1 MDDSFFT
8 EKEKKKVNRG
18 NVAPVVVVILVII
31 ALVALLF
38 FGGRYYLSSRNNI
51 KILVDNYFNYLE
63 ENIANT
69 NSKSGSLKFNVK
81 GDTNGDD
88 GKVFKIL
95 NNLDF
100 TINYDIDYKNDIV
113 NLDLNTNYYGDKL
126 IDINTYIENNTLY
139 FYSGD
144 LYNKYIEYKIDKD
157 GNGEKVTKEDIKILV
172 NGIKNAIRE
181 SLKDEYFTKSNEK
194 VDGKTLNKVELNL
207 NDSNTKRINED
218 IINCL
223 LRNDS
228 FIDST
233 AKLMGKDRDEVKG
246 LFNDELNNI
255 KDEEYTDTTI
265 SLYTKFTKFVM
276 LEIKDDND
284 KLTIK
289 KEDNIYSYKLEGSE
303 SYNGTIEVNSSNENY
318 NIIIKDNDNLE
329 INISGN
335 FNKNT
340 EVDKKD
346 VSNSVTIDKITE
358 NEKEEIFDKVSK
370 NKAFKR
376 IYEDITNDNN
386 NLLMKDGV

>member
-31 ALVALLF
+31 ALGALLF

-63 ENIANT
+63 ENIVNT
-69 NSKSGSLKFNVK
+69 NSESGSLKFNVK
-81 GDTNGDD
+81 GDTNGDN

-126 IDINTYIENNTLY
+126 IDMNTYIENNTLY

-157 GNGEKVTKEDIKILV
+157 GNGEKVTKEDIKTLV
-172 NGIKNAIRE
+172 NGIKNAISE

-207 NDSNTKRINED
+207 SDSNTKSIYED

-228 FIDST
+228 FIDSA
-233 AKLMGKDRDEVKG
+233 AKLMGKNRDEIKE

-255 KDEEYTDTTI
+255 KNDEYTDTTI

-303 SYNGTIEVNSSNENY
+303 SYNGTIEVNSSDENY
-318 NIIIKDNDNLE
+318 NIIIKDNNNLE
-329 INISGN
+329 IEINGS

-346 VSNSVTIDKITE
+346 VSNSVMADEMTE
-358 NEKEEIFDKVSK
+358 NEMEEIFDKVSK

-376 IYEDITNDNN
+376 IYEDINN
-386 NLLMKDGV
+386 SNLLVKDGV

>member
-18 NVAPVVVVILVII
+18 NVAPVVVVVLVII
-31 ALVALLF
+31 ALGTLLF

-81 GDTNGDD
+81 GDTNGDN

-126 IDINTYIENNTLY
+126 IDMNTYIENNTLY

-157 GNGEKVTKEDIKILV
+157 GNGEKVTKEDIKTLV
-172 NGIKNAIRE
+172 NGIKKAISE

-194 VDGKTLNKVELNL
+194 VDGKMLNKVELNL
-207 NDSNTKRINED
+207 NESNTKSIYED

-228 FIDST
+228 FIDSA
-233 AKLMGKDRDEVKG
+233 AKLMGKKRDEVKE

-303 SYNGTIEVNSSNENY
+303 SYNGTIEVNSSDENY
-318 NIIIKDNDNLE
+318 NVIIKCNDNLE
-329 INISGN
+329 IEINGN

-346 VSNSVTIDKITE
+346 VSNSVMVDEITE
-358 NEKEEIFDKVSK
+358 NEMEEIFDKISK

-376 IYEDITNDNN
+376 IYEDITNN
-386 NLLMKDGV
+386 NLLLKDGI

>member
-18 NVAPVVVVILVII
+18 NVAPVVVVVLVII
-31 ALVALLF
+31 ALGALLF

-157 GNGEKVTKEDIKILV
+157 GNGEKVTKEDIKTLV
-172 NGIKNAIRE
+172 NGIKNAISE

-194 VDGKTLNKVELNL
+194 VDGKMLNKVELNL
-207 NDSNTKRINED
+207 NESNTKRINED

-228 FIDST
+228 FIDSA
-233 AKLMGKDRDEVKG
+233 AKLMGKNGDEVKE

-303 SYNGTIEVNSSNENY
+303 SYNGTIEVNSNDENY
-318 NIIIKDNDNLE
+318 NIIIKDNNNLE
-329 INISGN
+329 IKISGD

-340 EVDKKD
+340 EVVKKNI
-346 VSNSVTIDKITE
+346 SNSVIIDEITE
-358 NEKEEIFDKVSK
+358 NEMEEIFDKVSK

-376 IYEDITNDNN
+376 IYEDITTNN

>member
-18 NVAPVVVVILVII
+18 NVAPVVVVIFVII
-31 ALVALLF
+31 ALGALLF

-63 ENIANT
+63 ENIVNT
-69 NSKSGSLKFNVK
+69 NSESGSLKFNVK
-81 GDTNGDD
+81 GDTNGDN

-113 NLDLNTNYYGDKL
+113 NLDLNTNYYGDNL

-157 GNGEKVTKEDIKILV
+157 GNGEKVTKEDIKTLV
-172 NGIKNAIRE
+172 NGIKNAISE

-194 VDGKTLNKVELNL
+194 VDGKMLNKVELNL
-207 NDSNTKRINED
+207 SDSNTKSIYED

-228 FIDST
+228 FIDSA
-233 AKLMGKDRDEVKG
+233 AKLMGKNRDEIKE

-265 SLYTKFTKFVM
+265 SLYSKFTKFVM

-303 SYNGTIEVNSSNENY
+303 SYNGTIEVNSSDENY
-318 NIIIKDNDNLE
+318 NIIIKDNNNLE
-329 INISGN
+329 IEINGS

-340 EVDKKD
+340 EVDNKD
-346 VSNSVTIDKITE
+346 VSNSVMADEITE
-358 NEKEEIFDKVSK
+358 NEMEEIFDKVSK

-376 IYEDITNDNN
+376 IYEDINNN
-386 NLLMKDGV
+386 NLLVKDGV

>member
-1 MDDSFFT
+1 M
-8 EKEKKKVNRG
+8 
-18 NVAPVVVVILVII
+18 
-31 ALVALLF
+31 
-38 FGGRYYLSSRNNI
+38 
-51 KILVDNYFNYLE
+51 
-63 ENIANT
+63 
-69 NSKSGSLKFNVK
+69 
-81 GDTNGDD
+81 
-88 GKVFKIL
+88 
-95 NNLDF
+95 DF

-303 SYNGTIEVNSSNENY
+303 SYNGTIEVNNSNENY

-335 FNKNT
+335 FNENT

>member
-18 NVAPVVVVILVII
+18 NVAPVVVVILLII
-31 ALVALLF
+31 ALGALLF

-69 NSKSGSLKFNVK
+69 NSESGSLKFNVK
-81 GDTNGDD
+81 GDTNGDN

-157 GNGEKVTKEDIKILV
+157 GNGEKVTKEDIKTLV
-172 NGIKNAIRE
+172 NGIKNAISE
-181 SLKDEYFTKSNEK
+181 SLKAEYFTKSNEK

-207 NDSNTKRINED
+207 SDSNTKSMYED

-228 FIDST
+228 FIDSA
-233 AKLMGKDRDEVKG
+233 AKLMGKNRDEIKE

-289 KEDNIYSYKLEGSE
+289 KEDNIYSYNLEGSE
-303 SYNGTIEVNSSNENY
+303 SYNGTIEVNSNDENY
-318 NIIIKDNDNLE
+318 NIIIKDNNNLE
-329 INISGN
+329 IKISGD

-340 EVDKKD
+340 EVIKKD
-346 VSNSVTIDKITE
+346 VSNSVAIDEITE
-358 NEKEEIFDKVSK
+358 NEMEEIFDKVSK

-376 IYEDITNDNN
+376 IYEDITTNN

>member
-1 MDDSFFT
+1 MDDNFFT
-8 EKEKKKVNRG
+8 EKELRNANRG
-18 NVAPVVVVILVII
+18 SIAPVVVVIFVII
-31 ALVALLF
+31 ALLGLAF
-38 FGGRYYLSSRNNI
+38 FGGKYYLASRNNI
-51 KILVDNYFNYLE
+51 KIFMNDYFNELE
-63 ENIANT
+63 ENIGKN
-69 NSKSGSLKFNVK
+69 NSTSGSLSLNVN
-81 GDTNGDD
+81 GDTTD
-88 GKVFKIL
+88 KEKKIFKIL

-100 TINYDIDYKNDIV
+100 TINYDIDYKNNIV

-144 LYNKYIEYKIDKD
+144 LYNKYIEYRIDKD
-157 GNGEKVTKEDIKILV
+157 GSGEKVTKEDIKILV
-172 NGIKNAIRE
+172 NGIKNAISE

-194 VDGKTLNKVELNL
+194 VDGKMLNKVELNL
-207 NDSNTKRINED
+207 SDSNTKSIYED

-228 FIDST
+228 FIDSA
-233 AKLMGKDRDEVKG
+233 AKLMGKDRYEIKE

-255 KDEEYTDTTI
+255 KYDEYTDTTI

-289 KEDNIYSYKLEGSE
+289 KDDNIYSYKLEGSE
-303 SYNGTIEVNSSNENY
+303 SYNGTIEVNSSDENY
-318 NIIIKDNDNLE
+318 NIIIKDNNNLE
-329 INISGN
+329 IKISGN

-340 EVDKKD
+340 EVVKKD
-346 VSNSVTIDKITE
+346 VSNSVIIGEITE
-358 NEKEEIFDKVSK
+358 NEMEEIFDKVSK

-376 IYEDITNDNN
+376 IYEDITTNN

>member
-31 ALVALLF
+31 ALGALLF

-81 GDTNGDD
+81 GDTNGDN

-157 GNGEKVTKEDIKILV
+157 GNGEKVTKEDIKTLV
-172 NGIKNAIRE
+172 NGIKNAISE

-194 VDGKTLNKVELNL
+194 VDGKMLNKVELNL
-207 NDSNTKRINED
+207 NKSNTKSIYED

-228 FIDST
+228 FIDSA
-233 AKLMGKDRDEVKG
+233 AKLMGKNRDEIKE

-255 KDEEYTDTTI
+255 KDDEYTDTTI

-303 SYNGTIEVNSSNENY
+303 SYNGTIEVNSSDENY
-318 NIIIKDNDNLE
+318 NIIIKDNNNLE
-329 INISGN
+329 IEINGS

-346 VSNSVTIDKITE
+346 VSNSVMADEMTE
-358 NEKEEIFDKVSK
+358 NEMEEIFDKVSK

-376 IYEDITNDNN
+376 IYEDINNN
-386 NLLMKDGV
+386 NLLVKDGV

>member
-31 ALVALLF
+31 ALGALLF

-63 ENIANT
+63 ENIVNT
-69 NSKSGSLKFNVK
+69 NSESGSLKFSVK
-81 GDTNGDD
+81 GDTNGDN

-126 IDINTYIENNTLY
+126 IDMNTYIENNTLY

-172 NGIKNAIRE
+172 DGIKNAIGD
-181 SLKDEYFTKSNEK
+181 SLKDEYFTNSNEK
-194 VDGKTLNKVELNL
+194 VDGKMLNKVELNL
-207 NDSNTKRINED
+207 SDSNTKSIYED

-228 FIDST
+228 FIDSA
-233 AKLMGKDRDEVKG
+233 AKLMGKNRDEIKE

-303 SYNGTIEVNSSNENY
+303 SYNGTIEVNSNDENY
-318 NIIIKDNDNLE
+318 NIIIKDNNNLE
-329 INISGN
+329 IKISGD

-340 EVDKKD
+340 EVIKKD
-346 VSNSVTIDKITE
+346 VSNSVMADEMTE
-358 NEKEEIFDKVSK
+358 NEMEEIFDKVSK

-376 IYEDITNDNN
+376 IYEDITTTN

>member
-31 ALVALLF
+31 ALGALLF

-63 ENIANT
+63 ENIVNT
-69 NSKSGSLKFNVK
+69 NSESGSLKFSVK
-81 GDTNGDD
+81 GDTNGDN

-126 IDINTYIENNTLY
+126 IDMNTYIENNTLY

-172 NGIKNAIRE
+172 DGIKNAISE

-194 VDGKTLNKVELNL
+194 VDGKMLNKVELNL
-207 NDSNTKRINED
+207 SDSNTKSIYED

-228 FIDST
+228 FIDSA
-233 AKLMGKDRDEVKG
+233 AKLMGKNRDEIKE

-303 SYNGTIEVNSSNENY
+303 SYNGTIEVNSNDENY
-318 NIIIKDNDNLE
+318 NIIIKDNNNLE
-329 INISGN
+329 IKISGD

-340 EVDKKD
+340 EVVKKD
-346 VSNSVTIDKITE
+346 VSNSVIIDEITE
-358 NEKEEIFDKVSK
+358 NEMEEIFDKVSK

-376 IYEDITNDNN
+376 IYEDITTNN

>member
-18 NVAPVVVVILVII
+18 NVAPVVVVIFVII
-31 ALVALLF
+31 ALGALLF

-63 ENIANT
+63 ENIVNT
-69 NSKSGSLKFNVK
+69 NSESGSLKFNVK
-81 GDTNGDD
+81 GDTNGDN

-126 IDINTYIENNTLY
+126 IDMNTYIENNTLY

-157 GNGEKVTKEDIKILV
+157 GNGEKVTKEDIKTLV
-172 NGIKNAIRE
+172 NGIKNAISE

-194 VDGKTLNKVELNL
+194 VDGKMLNKVELNL
-207 NDSNTKRINED
+207 SDSNTKSIYED

-228 FIDST
+228 FIDSA
-233 AKLMGKDRDEVKG
+233 AKLMGKNRDEIKE

-265 SLYTKFTKFVM
+265 SLYSKFTKFVM

-303 SYNGTIEVNSSNENY
+303 SYNGTIEVNSSDENY
-318 NIIIKDNDNLE
+318 NIIIKDNNNLE
-329 INISGN
+329 IEINGS

-340 EVDKKD
+340 EVDNKD
-346 VSNSVTIDKITE
+346 VSNSVMADEITE
-358 NEKEEIFDKVSK
+358 NEMEEIFDKVSK

-376 IYEDITNDNN
+376 IYEDINNN
-386 NLLMKDGV
+386 NLLVKDGV

>member
-31 ALVALLF
+31 ALGALLF

-63 ENIANT
+63 ENIVNT
-69 NSKSGSLKFNVK
+69 NSESGSLKFNVK
-81 GDTNGDD
+81 GDTNGDN

-126 IDINTYIENNTLY
+126 IDMNTYIENNTLY

-157 GNGEKVTKEDIKILV
+157 GNGEKVTKEDIKTLV
-172 NGIKNAIRE
+172 NGIKNAISE

-207 NDSNTKRINED
+207 NDSNTKSIYED

-228 FIDST
+228 FIDSA
-233 AKLMGKDRDEVKG
+233 AKLMGKNRDEIKE

-303 SYNGTIEVNSSNENY
+303 SYNGTIEVNSSDENY
-318 NIIIKDNDNLE
+318 NIIIKDNNNLE
-329 INISGN
+329 IEINGS

-340 EVDKKD
+340 EVDNKD
-346 VSNSVTIDKITE
+346 VSNSVMANEITE
-358 NEKEEIFDKVSK
+358 NEMEEIFDKVSK

-376 IYEDITNDNN
+376 IYEDINNN

>member
-31 ALVALLF
+31 ALGALLF

-81 GDTNGDD
+81 GDTNGDN

-100 TINYDIDYKNDIV
+100 NINYDIDCKNDIV

-157 GNGEKVTKEDIKILV
+157 GNGEEVTKEDIKIIV
-172 NGIKNAIRE
+172 DGIKNAISE

-207 NDSNTKRINED
+207 SDSNTKSIYED

-228 FIDST
+228 FIDSA
-233 AKLMGKDRDEVKG
+233 AKLMGKNRDEIKE

-289 KEDNIYSYKLEGSE
+289 KDDNIYSYKLEGSE
-303 SYNGTIEVNSSNENY
+303 SYNGTIEVNSSDENY
-318 NIIIKDNDNLE
+318 NIIIKDNNNLE
-329 INISGN
+329 IEINGS

-346 VSNSVTIDKITE
+346 VSNSVMADEMTE
-358 NEKEEIFDKVSK
+358 NEMEEIFDKVSK

-376 IYEDITNDNN
+376 IYEDINNN
-386 NLLMKDGV
+386 NLLVKDGV

>member
-18 NVAPVVVVILVII
+18 NVVPVVVVVLVII
-31 ALVALLF
+31 ALRALLF

-69 NSKSGSLKFNVK
+69 NSESGSLKFNVK
-81 GDTNGDD
+81 GDTNGDN

-144 LYNKYIEYKIDKD
+144 LYNKYVEYKIDKD
-157 GNGEKVTKEDIKILV
+157 GNGEKVTKEDIKTLV
-172 NGIKNAIRE
+172 NGIKNAISE

-207 NDSNTKRINED
+207 SDSNTKSMYED

-228 FIDST
+228 FIDSA
-233 AKLMGKDRDEVKG
+233 AKLMGKNRDEIKE

-289 KEDNIYSYKLEGSE
+289 KEDNIYSYNLEGSE
-303 SYNGTIEVNSSNENY
+303 SYNGTIEVNSNDENY
-318 NIIIKDNDNLE
+318 NIIIKDNNNLE
-329 INISGN
+329 IKISGD

-340 EVDKKD
+340 EVIKKD
-346 VSNSVTIDKITE
+346 VSNSVTIDEITE
-358 NEKEEIFDKVSK
+358 NEMEEIFDKVSK

-376 IYEDITNDNN
+376 IYEDITTNN

>member
-31 ALVALLF
+31 ALGALLF

-63 ENIANT
+63 ENIVNT
-69 NSKSGSLKFNVK
+69 NSESGSLKFNVK

-100 TINYDIDYKNDIV
+100 TINYDIDYKNDII

-172 NGIKNAIRE
+172 NGIRNAIE
-181 SLKDEYFTKSNEK
+181 DSLKDEYFTNSNEK
-194 VDGKTLNKVELNL
+194 VDGKMLNKVELNL
-207 NDSNTKRINED
+207 SDSNTKSIYED

-228 FIDST
+228 FIDSA

>member
-18 NVAPVVVVILVII
+18 NVAPVVVVVLVII
-31 ALVALLF
+31 ALGALLF

-157 GNGEKVTKEDIKILV
+157 GNGEKVTKEDIKTLV
-172 NGIKNAIRE
+172 NGIKNAISE

-194 VDGKTLNKVELNL
+194 VDGKMLNKVELNL
-207 NDSNTKRINED
+207 NNSNTKSIYED

-228 FIDST
+228 FIDSA
-233 AKLMGKDRDEVKG
+233 AKLMGKNIDEVKE

-265 SLYTKFTKFVM
+265 SLYTKFTKFIM
-276 LEIKDDND
+276 LEIRDDND

-303 SYNGTIEVNSSNENY
+303 SYNGTIEVNSSDENY
-318 NIIIKDNDNLE
+318 NVIIKCNDNLE
-329 INISGN
+329 IKINGS

-346 VSNSVTIDKITE
+346 VSNSVMVDEITE
-358 NEKEEIFDKVSK
+358 NEMEEIFDKVSK

-376 IYEDITNDNN
+376 IYEDITNNN

>member
-31 ALVALLF
+31 ALGALLF

-69 NSKSGSLKFNVK
+69 NSESGSLKFNVK
-81 GDTNGDD
+81 GDTNGDN

-126 IDINTYIENNTLY
+126 IDMNTYIENNTLY

-157 GNGEKVTKEDIKILV
+157 GNGEKVTKEDIKTLV
-172 NGIKNAIRE
+172 NGIKNAISE

-194 VDGKTLNKVELNL
+194 VDGKMLNKVELNL
-207 NDSNTKRINED
+207 SDSNTKSIYED

-228 FIDST
+228 FIDSA
-233 AKLMGKDRDEVKG
+233 AKLMGKNRDEVKE

-303 SYNGTIEVNSSNENY
+303 SYNGTIEVNSSDENY
-318 NIIIKDNDNLE
+318 NIIIKDNNNLE
-329 INISGN
+329 IKISGD

-340 EVDKKD
+340 EVVKKD
-346 VSNSVTIDKITE
+346 VSNSVTIDEITE
-358 NEKEEIFDKVSK
+358 NKMEEIFDKVSK

-376 IYEDITNDNN
+376 IYEDITTNN

>member
-1 MDDSFFT
+1 MNDSFFT

-31 ALVALLF
+31 ALGALLF

-63 ENIANT
+63 ENIVNT
-69 NSKSGSLKFNVK
+69 NSESGSLKFSVK
-81 GDTNGDD
+81 GDTNGDN

-100 TINYDIDYKNDIV
+100 TINYDIDYKNNIV

-144 LYNKYIEYKIDKD
+144 LYNKYIEYRIDKD
-157 GNGEKVTKEDIKILV
+157 GSGEKVTKEDIKILV
-172 NGIKNAIRE
+172 NGIKNAISE

-194 VDGKTLNKVELNL
+194 VDGKMLNKVELNL
-207 NDSNTKRINED
+207 SDSNTKSIYED

-228 FIDST
+228 FIDSA
-233 AKLMGKDRDEVKG
+233 AKLMGKDRYEIKE

-255 KDEEYTDTTI
+255 KYDEYTDTTI

-289 KEDNIYSYKLEGSE
+289 KDDNIYSYKLEGSE
-303 SYNGTIEVNSSNENY
+303 SYNGTIEVNSSDENY
-318 NIIIKDNDNLE
+318 NIIIKDNNNLE
-329 INISGN
+329 IKISGN

-340 EVDKKD
+340 EVVKKD
-346 VSNSVTIDKITE
+346 VSNSVIIGEITE
-358 NEKEEIFDKVSK
+358 NEMEEIFDKVSK

-376 IYEDITNDNN
+376 IYEDITTNN

>member
-31 ALVALLF
+31 ALGALLF

-63 ENIANT
+63 ENIVNT
-69 NSKSGSLKFNVK
+69 NSESGSLKFSVK
-81 GDTNGDD
+81 GDTNGDN

-126 IDINTYIENNTLY
+126 IDMNTYIENNTLY

-172 NGIKNAIRE
+172 DGIKNAISE

-194 VDGKTLNKVELNL
+194 VDGKMLNKVELNL
-207 NDSNTKRINED
+207 SDSNTKSIYED

-228 FIDST
+228 FIDSA
-233 AKLMGKDRDEVKG
+233 AKLMGKNRDEIKV

-303 SYNGTIEVNSSNENY
+303 SYNGTIEVNSNDENY
-318 NIIIKDNDNLE
+318 NIIIKDNNNLE
-329 INISGN
+329 IKISGD

-340 EVDKKD
+340 EVVKKD
-346 VSNSVTIDKITE
+346 VSNSVIIDEITE
-358 NEKEEIFDKVSK
+358 NEMEEIFDKVSK

-376 IYEDITNDNN
+376 IYEDITTNS
-386 NLLMKDGV
+386 NLLVKDGV

>member
-18 NVAPVVVVILVII
+18 NVAAVVVVIFVII
-31 ALVALLF
+31 ALGALLF

-63 ENIANT
+63 ENIVNT
-69 NSKSGSLKFNVK
+69 NSESGSLKFSVK
-81 GDTNGDD
+81 GDTNGDN

-126 IDINTYIENNTLY
+126 IDMNTYIENNTLY

-157 GNGEKVTKEDIKILV
+157 GNGEKVTKEDIKTLV
-172 NGIKNAIRE
+172 NGIKNAISE

-207 NDSNTKRINED
+207 NDSNTKSIYED

-228 FIDST
+228 FIDSA
-233 AKLMGKDRDEVKG
+233 AKLMGKNRDEIKE

-255 KDEEYTDTTI
+255 KDNEYTDTTI
-265 SLYTKFTKFVM
+265 SLYSKFTKFVM

-303 SYNGTIEVNSSNENY
+303 SYNGTIEVNSSDENY
-318 NIIIKDNDNLE
+318 NIIIKDNNNLE
-329 INISGN
+329 IEINGS

-340 EVDKKD
+340 EVEKKD
-346 VSNSVTIDKITE
+346 VSNSVMADEMTE
-358 NEKEEIFDKVSK
+358 NEMEEIFDKVSK

-376 IYEDITNDNN
+376 IYEDINNN

>member
-18 NVAPVVVVILVII
+18 NVAPVVVVVLVII
-31 ALVALLF
+31 ALGALLF

-63 ENIANT
+63 ENIVNT

-81 GDTNGDD
+81 GDTNGDN

-157 GNGEKVTKEDIKILV
+157 GNGEKVTKEDIKTLV
-172 NGIKNAIRE
+172 NGIKNAISE

-194 VDGKTLNKVELNL
+194 VDGKMLNKVELNL
-207 NDSNTKRINED
+207 NNSNTKSIYED

-228 FIDST
+228 FIDS
-233 AKLMGKDRDEVKG
+233 AARLMGKNIDEVKE

-255 KDEEYTDTTI
+255 EDDEYIDTTI
-265 SLYTKFTKFVM
+265 SLYTKFTKFAM
-276 LEIKDDND
+276 LEIKDDNN

-289 KEDNIYSYKLEGSE
+289 KEDNIYSYKLDGSE
-303 SYNGTIEVNSSNENY
+303 SYNGTIEVNSSDENY
-318 NIIIKDNDNLE
+318 NVIIKCNDDLE
-329 INISGN
+329 IKINGS

-346 VSNSVTIDKITE
+346 VSNSVMVDEITE
-358 NEKEEIFDKVSK
+358 NEMEEIFDKVSK

-376 IYEDITNDNN
+376 IYEDITNNN

>member
-228 FIDST
+228 FIDSA

-289 KEDNIYSYKLEGSE
+289 KEDNIYSYKLEDSE

>member
-228 FIDST
+228 FIDSA

>member
-31 ALVALLF
+31 ALGALLF

-63 ENIANT
+63 ENIVNT
-69 NSKSGSLKFNVK
+69 NSESGSLKFSVK
-81 GDTNGDD
+81 GDTNGDN

-126 IDINTYIENNTLY
+126 IDMNTYIENNTLY

-172 NGIKNAIRE
+172 DGIKNAISE

-194 VDGKTLNKVELNL
+194 VDGKMLNKVELNL
-207 NDSNTKRINED
+207 SDSNTKSIYED

-228 FIDST
+228 FIDSA
-233 AKLMGKDRDEVKG
+233 AKLMGKNRDEIKE

-303 SYNGTIEVNSSNENY
+303 SYNGTIEVNSNDENY
-318 NIIIKDNDNLE
+318 NIIIKDNNNLE
-329 INISGN
+329 IKISGN

-340 EVDKKD
+340 EVVKKD
-346 VSNSVTIDKITE
+346 VSNSVIIDEITE
-358 NEKEEIFDKVSK
+358 NEMEEIFDKVSK

-376 IYEDITNDNN
+376 IYEDITTNN

>member
-1 MDDSFFT
+1 M
-8 EKEKKKVNRG
+8 
-18 NVAPVVVVILVII
+18 ILVII
-31 ALVALLF
+31 ALGALLF

-81 GDTNGDD
+81 GDTNGDN

-100 TINYDIDYKNDIV
+100 TINYDIDYKNNIV

-144 LYNKYIEYKIDKD
+144 LYNKYIEYRIDKD

-172 NGIKNAIRE
+172 DGIKNAIGD
-181 SLKDEYFTKSNEK
+181 SLKDEYFTNSNEK
-194 VDGKTLNKVELNL
+194 VDGKMLNKVELNL
-207 NDSNTKRINED
+207 SDSNTKSIYED

-228 FIDST
+228 FIDSA
-233 AKLMGKDRDEVKG
+233 AKLMGKNRDEIKE

-289 KEDNIYSYKLEGSE
+289 KEDNIYSYKLEGLE
-303 SYNGTIEVNSSNENY
+303 SYNGTIEVNSNDENY
-318 NIIIKDNDNLE
+318 NVIIKCNDNLE
-329 INISGN
+329 IEINVS

-346 VSNSVTIDKITE
+346 VSNSVIIDEITE
-358 NEKEEIFDKVSK
+358 KEMEEIFDKVSK

-376 IYEDITNDNN
+376 IYEDITTNN

>member
-31 ALVALLF
+31 ALGALLF

-63 ENIANT
+63 ENIVNT
-69 NSKSGSLKFNVK
+69 NSESGSLKFSVK
-81 GDTNGDD
+81 GDTNGDN

-126 IDINTYIENNTLY
+126 IDMNTYIENNTLY

-157 GNGEKVTKEDIKILV
+157 GNGEKVTKEDIKTLV
-172 NGIKNAIRE
+172 NGIKNAISE

-194 VDGKTLNKVELNL
+194 VDGKMLNKVELNL
-207 NDSNTKRINED
+207 SDSNTKSIYED

-228 FIDST
+228 FIDSA
-233 AKLMGKDRDEVKG
+233 AKLMGKNRDEIKE

-303 SYNGTIEVNSSNENY
+303 SYNGTIEVNSNDENY
-318 NIIIKDNDNLE
+318 NIIIKDNNNLE
-329 INISGN
+329 IKISGN

-340 EVDKKD
+340 EVVKKD
-346 VSNSVTIDKITE
+346 VSNSVIIDEITE
-358 NEKEEIFDKVSK
+358 NEMEEIFDKVSK

-376 IYEDITNDNN
+376 IYEDITTNN

>member
-31 ALVALLF
+31 ALGALLF

-63 ENIANT
+63 ENIVNT
-69 NSKSGSLKFNVK
+69 NSESGSLKFNVK
-81 GDTNGDD
+81 GDTNGDN

-157 GNGEKVTKEDIKILV
+157 GNGEKVTKEDIKTLV
-172 NGIKNAIRE
+172 NGIKNAISE

-194 VDGKTLNKVELNL
+194 VDGKMLNKVELNL
-207 NDSNTKRINED
+207 NKSNTKSIYED

-228 FIDST
+228 FIDSA
-233 AKLMGKDRDEVKG
+233 AKLMGKNRDEIKE

-255 KDEEYTDTTI
+255 KDDEYTDTTI

-303 SYNGTIEVNSSNENY
+303 SYNGTIEVNSSDENY
-318 NIIIKDNDNLE
+318 NIIIKDNNNLE
-329 INISGN
+329 IEINGS

-346 VSNSVTIDKITE
+346 VSNSVMADEMTE
-358 NEKEEIFDKVSK
+358 NEMEEIFDKVSK

-376 IYEDITNDNN
+376 IYEDINNN
-386 NLLMKDGV
+386 NLLVKDGV

>member
-69 NSKSGSLKFNVK
+69 NSKSSSLKFNVK

-126 IDINTYIENNTLY
+126 ININTYIENNTLY

>member
-18 NVAPVVVVILVII
+18 NVAPVVVVIFVII
-31 ALVALLF
+31 ALGALLF

-157 GNGEKVTKEDIKILV
+157 GNGEKVTKEDIKTLV
-172 NGIKNAIRE
+172 NGIKNAISE

-194 VDGKTLNKVELNL
+194 VDGKMLNKVELNL
-207 NDSNTKRINED
+207 NNSNTKSIYED

-228 FIDST
+228 FIDSA
-233 AKLMGKDRDEVKG
+233 AKLMGKNRDEIKE

-303 SYNGTIEVNSSNENY
+303 SYNGTIEVNSNDKNY
-318 NIIIKDNDNLE
+318 NVIIKCNDNLE
-329 INISGN
+329 IEINGN

-346 VSNSVTIDKITE
+346 VSNSVMVDEITE
-358 NEKEEIFDKVSK
+358 NEMEEIFDKVSK

-376 IYEDITNDNN
+376 IYEDITTNN

>member
-31 ALVALLF
+31 ALGALLF

-63 ENIANT
+63 ENIVNT
-69 NSKSGSLKFNVK
+69 NSESGSLKFNVK
-81 GDTNGDD
+81 GDTNGDN

-126 IDINTYIENNTLY
+126 IDMNTYIENNTLY

-157 GNGEKVTKEDIKILV
+157 GNGEKVTKEDIKTLV
-172 NGIKNAIRE
+172 NGIKNAISE
-181 SLKDEYFTKSNEK
+181 SLKDEYFTNSNEK
-194 VDGKTLNKVELNL
+194 VDGKMLNKVELNL
-207 NDSNTKRINED
+207 NDSNTKSIYED

-228 FIDST
+228 FIDSA
-233 AKLMGKDRDEVKG
+233 AKLMGKNRDEIKE

-255 KDEEYTDTTI
+255 KNDEYTDTTI

-303 SYNGTIEVNSSNENY
+303 SYNGTIEVNSNDKNY
-318 NIIIKDNDNLE
+318 NIIIKDNNNLE
-329 INISGN
+329 IKISGD

-340 EVDKKD
+340 EVVKKD
-346 VSNSVTIDKITE
+346 VSNSVMADEITE
-358 NEKEEIFDKVSK
+358 NEMEEIFDKVSK

-376 IYEDITNDNN
+376 IYEDITTNN